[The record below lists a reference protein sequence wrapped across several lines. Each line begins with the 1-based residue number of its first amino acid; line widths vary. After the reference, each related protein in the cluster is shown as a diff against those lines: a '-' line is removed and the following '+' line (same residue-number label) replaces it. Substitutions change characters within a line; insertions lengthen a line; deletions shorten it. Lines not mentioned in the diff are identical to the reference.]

1 MQETFLHF
9 VWQHQAFNQNS
20 LRLHAGESLEVLKI
34 GHHNQKAGPDFLES
48 MLRVSG
54 LQWAGSIE
62 IHIRSSDWHKHGHTG
77 DPNYANVVL
86 HVVYEHDAEVLN
98 PQGEPLPTLELK
110 GLIKPLLKTRY
121 EQIMAQHTT
130 IACRQQLIT
139 VKSITKLSMLENAL
153 VERLM
158 EKSLRFKQLIDES
171 RKDWEEATYQ
181 WLAQGFGFK
190 SNAEN
195 MLNLA
200 KAVPLRVLRKHQDP
214 LAWEALLY
222 GASGLLNVKAEDN
235 YMARL
240 QQEYEFLQKKYGIT
254 SSLSYNQWH
263 FSGVR
268 PPNFPTLRIAQL
280 IAFVMVHANLF
291 ALFTDFSEVAAMKKG
306 FEIVP
311 GDYWLHHYRFGLPAK
326 KPLKGMSRSA
336 QHHLLIN
343 TVAPL
348 LMAYADYEKDGN
360 TKEKAMSLLMS
371 LPKEK
376 NKIIKEWMD
385 LGWNINSAFDSQGL
399 IQLYNQYCQPK
410 RCIECKIGTALV
422 KGS

>member
-1 MQETFLHF
+1 MQEAFLHF
-9 VWQHQAFNQNS
+9 VWQHQAFNQKA
-20 LRLHAGESLEVLKI
+20 LLLYGGESLEVLQI
-34 GHHNQKAGPDFLES
+34 GRHNHMAGPDFLES
-48 MLRVSG
+48 MLRISG

-62 IHIRSSDWHKHGHTG
+62 IHLRSSDWHKHGHTG
-77 DPNYANVVL
+77 DPNYDNVVL
-86 HVVYEHDAEVLN
+86 HVVYEHDAEVFN

-110 GLIKPLLKTRY
+110 GLIKPMFKTRY
-121 EQIMAQHTT
+121 EQIITQHTT
-130 IACRQQLIT
+130 IACGNQLIN
-139 VKSITKLSMLENAL
+139 VKSIDKLSMLENAL

-158 EKSLRFKQLIDES
+158 EKSFRFKELIDES
-171 RKDWEEATYQ
+171 GKDWEEATYQ

-195 MLNLA
+195 MLKLV

-214 LAWEALLY
+214 LAWEALLF
-222 GASGLLNVKAEDN
+222 GASGLLNVKPEDI

-240 QQEYEFLQKKYGIT
+240 QEEYAFLQKKYGIN

-268 PPNFPTLRIAQL
+268 PPNFPTIRIAQL
-280 IAFVMVHANLF
+280 IAFVKAQSNLF
-291 ALFTDFSEVAAMKKG
+291 NLFTDFSEVAAMKKG
-306 FEIVP
+306 FEVVP
-311 GDYWLHHYRFGLPAK
+311 SDYWLLHYRFGLPAK
-326 KPLKGMSRSA
+326 KTLKGMSRSA

-348 LMAYADYEKDGN
+348 LIAYSDYEKDGN

-376 NKIIKEWMD
+376 NTIIREWMG

-399 IQLYNQYCQPK
+399 IQLYNRYCQPK
-410 RCIECKIGTALV
+410 RCIECKIGLALV